1 MKFIFISTA
10 CFLMMLLL
18 CVYSASCV
26 IKTVDETA
34 QILEKAIETELA
46 GNDTQTQEIIKEA
59 SESWESH
66 QLFFG
71 TVLRH
76 DEIDNVTEEFA
87 RLESYASTE
96 DQDDFLSNCKALI
109 ARLKHVQEMEKLTL
123 QNIM

>member
-1 MKFIFISTA
+1 MKFIYISTA
-10 CFLMMLLL
+10 CFLIMLLL

-26 IKTVDETA
+26 IKAVDETS
-34 QILEKAIETELA
+34 QILEKAVQTENA
-46 GNDTQTQEIIKEA
+46 GDDEQTLEMIKKA
-59 SESWESH
+59 GATWEQQ

>member
-1 MKFIFISTA
+1 MKFIFISTS
-10 CFLMMLLL
+10 CFLIMLLL

-59 SESWESH
+59 SKSWESH

-87 RLESYASTE
+87 RLESYATTE

-109 ARLKHVQEMEKLTL
+109 ARLMHVQEMEKLTL

>member
-1 MKFIFISTA
+1 MKFIFISIV
-10 CFLMMLLL
+10 CFLIMLLL

-26 IKTVDETA
+26 IKTGDETA
-34 QILEKAIETELA
+34 QILEKAVQTENA
-46 GNDTQTQEIIKEA
+46 GDDEQTLEMIKKA
-59 SESWESH
+59 GASWEQH

-76 DEIDNVTEEFA
+76 DEIDDVTEEFA

-96 DQDDFLSNCKALI
+96 DQDDFLSNCRALI
-109 ARLKHVQEMEKLTL
+109 TRLKHVQEMEKLTL

>member
-10 CFLMMLLL
+10 CFLIMLLL

-59 SESWESH
+59 SESWENH

-87 RLESYASTE
+87 RLESYATTE